1 MFVLK
6 ILLFAFPVIF
16 FLIFLYLKSKI
27 NNAINSNQNKEISK
41 QIIECEKCGV
51 FVDKDLLVEKN
62 KNFYCSENCSN
73 P

>member
-1 MFVLK
+1 MLFLK

-41 QIIECEKCGV
+41 QIIECARCGV
-51 FVDKDLLVEKN
+51 FVDQDLLIKKN
-62 KNFYCSENCSN
+62 NTFYCSENCSN

>member
-1 MFVLK
+1 MFILK

-27 NNAINSNQNKEISK
+27 NNAINLNQNKEISK
-41 QIIECEKCGV
+41 QIVECETCGV
-51 FVDKDLLVEKN
+51 FVDQDLVVEKN
-62 KNFYCSENCSN
+62 KKFYCSENCSN

>member
-1 MFVLK
+1 MFILK

-51 FVDKDLLVEKN
+51 FVDRDLLVKKN
-62 KNFYCSENCSN
+62 KKFYCSENCSN

>member
-1 MFVLK
+1 MFILK

-41 QIIECEKCGV
+41 QIIECKKCGV
-51 FVDKDLLVEKN
+51 FVDQDLLVEKN
-62 KNFYCSENCSN
+62 KKFYCSENCSN

>member
-1 MFVLK
+1 MFILK

-51 FVDKDLLVEKN
+51 LVDQDLLIEKN
-62 KNFYCSENCSN
+62 KKFYCSENCSN

>member
-1 MFVLK
+1 MFILK

-51 FVDKDLLVEKN
+51 FVDQDLLVKKN
-62 KNFYCSENCSN
+62 KKFYCSENCSN

>member
-1 MFVLK
+1 MFILK

-41 QIIECEKCGV
+41 QIIECEKWGV
-51 FVDKDLLVEKN
+51 FVDQELLVEKN
-62 KNFYCSENCSN
+62 KKFYCSENCSN

>member
-1 MFVLK
+1 MFILK

-51 FVDKDLLVEKN
+51 FVDLDLLVEKN
-62 KNFYCSENCSN
+62 KKFYCSENCSN